1 MTSNE
6 ALGKFM
12 ATALPSIFKRRI
24 ASRLGSG
31 ALEAEAHQTRICA
44 YLSAILLIGLG
55 LNAWLGWWWADPF
68 AGLLMVPLIGWE
80 GWEAVRGHT
89 CCDGWHSFMWGPDEV
104 GRIAAQ

>member
-31 ALEAEAHQTRICA
+31 ALEAEAHQTRISA
-44 YLSAILLIGLG
+44 YLSVILLICLG
-55 LNAWLGWWWADPF
+55 LNAWLGRGWADPF
-68 AGLLMVPLIGWE
+68 AGLMMVPHMGWE
-80 GWEAVRGHT
+80 CLEAVRGHT
-89 CCDGWHSFMWGPDEV
+89 CCDRVGPPPAKPCVEAV
-104 GRIAAQ
+104 T